1 MPVLACVTL
10 VNMDPS
16 IEQARQAFVAGIE
29 QFERHE
35 FEAAC
40 DFFEQAL
47 RYAPGRPS
55 VLMNLGVSCVQL
67 GRFERADECL
77 RQALDADDSQ
87 TDA

>member
-40 DFFEQAL
+40 DLFEKAL
-47 RYAPGRPS
+47 RHAPGRPWRTTPS
-55 VLMNLGVSCVQL
+55 WPRPGASWPMCSATW
-67 GRFERADECL
+67 GRLRRQSRATSG
-77 RQALDADDSQ
+77 R
-87 TDA
+87 